1 MLSSVKL
8 LNRWELYL
16 ARSVNIFGYLEIFDG
31 RARNRRESNLT
42 MAPLRWTARKFP

>member
-16 ARSVNIFGYLEIFDG
+16 VRNVNIFGYLEH
-31 RARNRRESNLT
+31 L
-42 MAPLRWTARKFP
+42 MAKCAIAERVI